1 MQHAAQRHR
10 ENFDD
15 YKRDYERVRSNIDAA
30 VQRSNLLGSVRK
42 DIKWVG
48 WECADA
54 SDYKT
59 AMSSQTDALLADR
72 GRIDSSHRMMDE
84 TLKWVKCNH

>member
-1 MQHAAQRHR
+1 VTVLTR
-10 ENFDD
+10 
-15 YKRDYERVRSNIDAA
+15 
-30 VQRSNLLGSVRK
+30 
-42 DIKWVG
+42 
-48 WECADA
+48 

-84 TLKWVKCNH
+84 TLGYALFLLLPVPLSCPLISACFTRAASRPRHPPCTKHIQTHSNLSPSSIYTSPR

>member
-1 MQHAAQRHR
+1 MQHAAARHR
-10 ENFDD
+10 DNYDD
-15 YKRDYERVRSNIDAA
+15 YKRDFLRIRSNIDSA

-42 DIKWVG
+42 DIKWVPRSTSTYS
-48 WECADA
+48 
-54 SDYKT
+54 SDYKS

-84 TLKWVKCNH
+84 TLK